1 MSGTNFQTGND
12 TFRKLFGNGLVYS
25 IPRFQ
30 RDYSWTDTEW
40 EELWDDLLECLSS
53 GHDIAHYLGYLVLQS
68 DNSKS
73 FDVIDGQQRLTTLSI
88 IILAVM
94 RNLQKLVRNGIDAEQ
109 NQIRLEQIRSSYIG
123 YLDPVTLIS
132 KSKLTLNRNN
142 NAYYQNY
149 LVTLSELPQR
159 GFKASEHLMR
169 KASDWF
175 EKRIWEYA
183 NHNSGK
189 KLAELVEVI
198 SDKFFFTVITV
209 NDELN
214 AYKVFETLNAR
225 GVRLS
230 ATDLLKNYLFSVLH
244 KDNVHETE
252 MQGMDNRWEQLVT
265 RLGESDLPDFL
276 RIHWISRYGSVRKS
290 ELFKVIRR
298 EVNDRA
304 AVFSLLANL
313 DSDIDS
319 YLGLNS
325 PLNSEWDH
333 EVKKYAEVLRI
344 FGVRQHYAISMAAK
358 RRLSSVDFTNFMKHM
373 VTMSLRYNVIGNRQ
387 ANEQERVY
395 ADIAIKLSNGEYDK
409 LTDILERMRSIY
421 PRDDEFRGAF
431 SSKQLKTTQA
441 RNNKIVKYL
450 LCNFENTLTGI
461 EPDQSSSKLTVEHIL
476 PQNPDRN
483 WDDFSEQDIEDN
495 VYRIGN
501 MTILEANINR
511 EIQNREYE
519 IKKPAFAQSEF
530 QITKNIVKN
539 YDDWD
544 ASNINSRQKQLAK
557 MATSIWRIPQL
568 S

>member
-53 GHDIAHYLGYLVLQS
+53 EDDISHYLGYLVLQS

-94 RNLQKLVRNGIDAEQ
+94 RNLQKLVKNGIDSEQ
-109 NQIRLEQIRSSYIG
+109 NEKRLDQIRNSYIG

-142 NAYYQNY
+142 NSYYQNY
-149 LVTLSELPQR
+149 LVTLSDLPQR

-175 EKRIWEYA
+175 EKRIWDYA
-183 NHNSGK
+183 DHKSGK

-230 ATDLLKNYLFSVLH
+230 ATDLLKNYLFSILH
-244 KDNVHETE
+244 RDNVHETE
-252 MQGMDNRWEQLVT
+252 MQAMDDRWEQLVT

-290 ELFKVIRR
+290 ELFKVIRK
-298 EVNDRA
+298 EVDDRA
-304 AVFSLLANL
+304 AVFSLLADL
-313 DSDIDS
+313 DLDIDT

-325 PLNSEWDH
+325 PLNSEWDPD
-333 EVKKYAEVLRI
+333 VKKHAEVLRL
-344 FGVRQHYAISMAAK
+344 FGVRQHYAISIAAK
-358 RRLSSVDFTNFMKHM
+358 RRLSSADFASFMRHM

-387 ANEQERVY
+387 ANEQERIY
-395 ADIAIKLSNGEYDK
+395 ADIAIKLSNGTYDK
-409 LTDILERMRSIY
+409 LSDILDRMRSIY
-421 PRDDEFRGAF
+421 PKDEEFRSAF
-431 SSKQLKTTQA
+431 SSKHLKTTQA

-450 LCNFENTLTGI
+450 LCNFENDLNGI
-461 EPDQSSSKLTVEHIL
+461 EPDQTSSKLTVEHIL
-476 PQNPDRN
+476 PQNPEGD
-483 WDDFSEQDIEDN
+483 WDVFSEQDIEDN
-495 VYRIGN
+495 IYRIGN
-501 MTILEANINR
+501 MTILESSINR
-511 EIQNREYE
+511 EIQNKSYE
-519 IKKPAFAQSEF
+519 VKKLAFERSEF
-530 QITKNIVKN
+530 EVTKKISADNDK
-539 YDDWD
+539 WD
-544 ASNINSRQKQLAK
+544 TDSINSRQNQLARK
-557 MATSIWRIPQL
+557 ATSIWRISQL